1 MDDELDGVMVS
12 DALSPPQSVASGP
25 KLPKQKPK
33 AKKKRRAAK
42 RFKVTRF
49 DKDLVKLIHAGT
61 TDLKEV
67 CRELGVDYDQARS
80 RALLMAE
87 KQFLVTDPSHPDVFR
102 LGLEGYN
109 KFASLLSPKPT
120 KKARESASPALA
132 PEASVPAP
140 QPIENVDAMP
150 KAHTSVD
157 LADLLRR
164 GAPVSKPDASKDAGS
179 VSVQPSA
186 LSSALPPVTQ
196 KGTVESVACEL
207 CRAPF
212 KLSVKNTA
220 EAKYAHCFCGAAY
233 HKDCYHALVEGG
245 GRCARCGRKLSLIL
259 DRHADEA
266 LKSVKDLFD

>member
-1 MDDELDGVMVS
+1 MEERQDGVLAS
-12 DALSPPQSVASGP
+12 DGAV
-25 KLPKQKPK
+25 PKQAPK
-33 AKKKRRAAK
+33 TRKKRKAAQ

-61 TDLKEV
+61 TNLKDA
-67 CRELGVDYDQARS
+67 CQQLGVDYDSARS
-80 RALLMAE
+80 RALAMAE
-87 KQFLVTDPSHPDVFR
+87 KKWLVTDPSHADVFR

-109 KFASLLSPKPT
+109 QFASVVKPKAKSLAAKASGRSPP
-120 KKARESASPALA
+120 KAAVADSEPVPPLEDVDSLPSASNA
-132 PEASVPAP
+132 
-140 QPIENVDAMP
+140 
-150 KAHTSVD
+150 VD

-164 GAPVSKPDASKDAGS
+164 GAPKLTSGEPTDYGLPA
-179 VSVQPSA
+179 PSPS
-186 LSSALPPVTQ
+186 LPVPPVTQ
-196 KGTVESVACEL
+196 KNAAESTVCEL

-212 KLSVKNTA
+212 KLSVKNL
-220 EAKYAHCFCGAAY
+220 EGAKYAHCFCGAAY